1 MTRKELRQFVNIAK
15 RHNAKVKIGY
25 CCYQD
30 DNISKWEL
38 NEIGYNSGV
47 YGWNWSCY
55 FHYDTNTVYIS
66 CYRNVPND
74 IYAMADR

>member
-1 MTRKELRQFVNIAK
+1 MTRKELRQFVTTAK
-15 RHNAKVKIGY
+15 RNNAKVKIGY

-30 DNISKWEL
+30 DSISKWEL
-38 NEIGYNSGV
+38 TEIGYNCGV
-47 YGWNWSCY
+47 YGWNWTCY
-55 FHYDTNTVYIS
+55 FHNDTNTVYIS